1 MLYRLNQWHQ
11 SLKQFPN
18 RVNDIMS
25 GNGQTIFNLILS
37 GEIPS
42 HKIYEDDSVFAFLDI
57 NPISRGHT
65 LVIPKENSPT
75 MDTLSEDAA
84 SSLGQVLPKICKAI
98 MKITGAKDYNIIQN
112 NGENAGQT
120 VPHLHFHIIPKY
132 PNSTH
137 SFVWR
142 PEPIDHSDA
151 GELSKAILE
160 ELELARP

>member
-1 MLYRLNQWHQ
+1 M
-11 SLKQFPN
+11 
-18 RVNDIMS
+18 
-25 GNGQTIFNLILS
+25 
-37 GEIPS
+37 
-42 HKIYEDDSVFAFLDI
+42 DS
-57 NPISRGHT
+57 
-65 LVIPKENSPT
+65 
-75 MDTLSEDAA
+75 LSEDAA

-142 PEPIDHSDA
+142 PKPIDHSDA